1 MNVDVAVQVSGC
13 RECLAL
19 SLLQEGSQDTTCV
32 RYEQVEDLLSLVVEL
47 KGEAER
53 LRGIRDWGS

>member
-1 MNVDVAVQVSGC
+1 MSM
-13 RECLAL
+13 
-19 SLLQEGSQDTTCV
+19 LQFSSQAAEKAATTCA
-32 RYEQVEDLLSLVVEL
+32 RCEQVDDLLGLLREL